1 MWTNWKSMPSPD
13 QCRHIEGPKGAGV
26 YQIRHSVTKQLI
38 QFGIGVECQK
48 RMKSLYPAPFGTG
61 KRNNA
66 AKREFILENWK
77 RLEFRTLATDTRGQA
92 KLIEDQLK
100 NLNNHLFNT

>member
-1 MWTNWKSMPSPD
+1 MPSPD
-13 QCRHIEGPKGAGV
+13 QCRNIEGPKGAGV
-26 YQIRHSVTKQLI
+26 YQIRDRETEQLI

-66 AKREFILENWK
+66 AKRAFILKNWK
-77 RLEFRTLATDTRGQA
+77 RLEFRTLSADTRGQA

-100 NLNNHLFNT
+100 NLNDHLFNT